1 MKHVPTRKPRLP
13 PNTECRSIQLMNRM
27 NDEDARSATARLLAA
42 DEPPPFS
49 VERENGRSPFVLI
62 CDHAGRRIPRALGTL
77 GVADSELVRHI
88 AWDIGALGLA
98 SHLARILDAVL
109 IAQTY
114 SRLVID
120 CNRPLGAPTSIT
132 PRSERT
138 DIPGNRD
145 ITGEDAALRAR
156 EIFVPYHDRIEAE
169 LDRRAAVPR
178 PSVLISVHSFTP
190 VYDGFVRP
198 WHVGMLYNRDARLA
212 QALLD
217 LIRAEGRWVAG
228 DNEPYSVSDGTDYA
242 IPLHGERRGL
252 PHVELEVR
260 QDLIAEETGQSEWAT
275 RIARWLERARIAA
288 RLD

>member
-1 MKHVPTRKPRLP
+1 
-13 PNTECRSIQLMNRM
+13 MNRLT
-27 NDEDARSATARLLAA
+27 DEYAPSASPRLLAA
-42 DEPPPFS
+42 DEPPPFR

-77 GVADSELVRHI
+77 GVADAELERHI
-88 AWDIGALGLA
+88 AWDIGAGGLA
-98 SHLARILDAVL
+98 SRLAAILDAVL

-138 DIPGNRD
+138 EIPGNRD
-145 ITGEDAALRAR
+145 LTAEDAASRAR
-156 EIFVPYHDRIEAE
+156 EIFVPYHGRIEAE

-198 WHVGMLYNRDARLA
+198 WHIGMLYNRDARFA
-212 QALLD
+212 HALLD
-217 LIRAEGRWVAG
+217 LIRADGRWIAG

-242 IPLHGERRGL
+242 IPMHGERRGL
-252 PHVELEVR
+252 PHVEIEVR
-260 QDLIAEETGQSEWAT
+260 QDLIADETGQSEWAA
-275 RIARWLERARIAA
+275 RIAGWLERARIAA
-288 RLD
+288 QFG